1 MDCRVLEGK
10 KCTITSNYGW
20 RDLNGDGVKE
30 DYHNG
35 VDIVKE
41 GYQCDYIVAHSDG
54 KVVSCVDGKG
64 NQKGS
69 GSYGNFVKIDHMNGW
84 YTLYGHLQKGL
95 KVKLGDRVKAG
106 QRLGYMG
113 DSGDAY
119 GAHLHF
125 EVWKW
130 NERINPTPY
139 LNADIVV
146 DDIDAGTQHKLN
158 DVVTINGVYV
168 SSTSNEKLKPA
179 VTSGTITKIIEGARN
194 PYLLDNGRIGWVND
208 DCIVNTT
215 VKYLSNYGYKGT
227 SIVDAL
233 NQISVDSSY
242 SYRSKLAKANGINNY
257 TGTAEQN
264 TQLLNLL
271 KQGKLKSA

>member
-1 MDCRVLEGK
+1 MITMDCRVLESK
-10 KCTITSNYGW
+10 KCTITSPYGQ
-20 RDLNGDGVKE
+20 RGPKDF
-30 DYHNG
+30 HHG

-41 GYQCDYIVAHSDG
+41 GYQLDWIVAHSDG
-54 KVVSCVDGKG
+54 KVVSAVDGMG
-64 NQKGS
+64 NAKGS

-84 YTLYGHLQKGL
+84 YTLYAHMEKGI
-95 KVKLGDRVKAG
+95 KVKVGDRVKAG

-113 DSGDAY
+113 NSGDSY
-119 GAHLHF
+119 GGHLHF
-125 EVWKW
+125 EVWRW
-130 NERINPTPY
+130 NERINPTSY

-146 DDIDAGTQHKLN
+146 NDNNVGSQYEIG
-158 DVVTINGVYV
+158 DVVNIDGVYV
-168 SSTSNEKLKPA
+168 SSTSDEKLNPKI
-179 VTSGTITKIIEGARN
+179 TTGTITKIIYGARN
-194 PYLLDNGRIGWVND
+194 PYLLDNGNIGWVND
-208 DCIVNTT
+208 KCIVDTT

-257 TGTAEQN
+257 TGTASQN
-264 TQLLNLL
+264 TQMLNLL

>member
-1 MDCRVLEGK
+1 MDCRVLESR
-10 KCTITSNYGW
+10 KCTITSNFGQRGKNDFHY
-20 RDLNGDGVKE
+20 
-30 DYHNG
+30 G

-41 GYQCDYIVAHSDG
+41 GYQLDWIVAHSDG
-54 KVVSCVDGKG
+54 KVVSAVDGKG
-64 NQKGS
+64 NAKGS

-84 YTLYGHLQKGL
+84 YTLYAHMEKGI
-95 KVKLGDRVKAG
+95 KVKVGDRVKAG

-113 DSGDAY
+113 NSGDSY
-119 GAHLHF
+119 GGHLHF

-146 DDIDAGTQHKLN
+146 DDIKVGTQHELN

-168 SSTSNEKLKPA
+168 SSTSTEKLKPA
-179 VTSGTITKIIEGARN
+179 VTTGTITKILPKARN
-194 PYLLDNGRIGWVND
+194 PYLLDNGNIGWVND
-208 DCIVNTT
+208 DCIVDTT

-257 TGTAEQN
+257 TGTASQN

-271 KQGKLKSA
+271 KTGRLKSA

>member
-1 MDCRVLEGK
+1 MITMECRVLESR
-10 KCTITSNYGW
+10 KCTITSPFGQRGKNDFH
-20 RDLNGDGVKE
+20 R
-30 DYHNG
+30 G

-41 GYQCDYIVAHSDG
+41 GYQLDWIIAHSDG
-54 KVVSCVDGKG
+54 KVVSAVDGKG
-64 NQKGS
+64 NAKGS
-69 GSYGNFVKIDHMNGW
+69 GSYGNFVKLDHGNGF
-84 YTLYGHLQKGL
+84 YTLYAHMEKGI
-95 KVKLGDRVKAG
+95 KVKVGDRVKAG

-113 DSGDAY
+113 NSGDSY
-119 GAHLHF
+119 GGHLHF

-146 DDIDAGTQHKLN
+146 DDIKVGTQHELN
-158 DVVTINGVYV
+158 DVVIINGVYV
-168 SSTSNEKLKPA
+168 SSTSTEKLTPA
-179 VTSGTITKIIEGARN
+179 ITKGTITKIIPGARN
-194 PYLLDNGRIGWVND
+194 PYLLNNGSIGWVND
-208 DCIVNTT
+208 NCIVDTT

-257 TGTAEQN
+257 TGTATQN

-271 KQGKLKSA
+271 KIGRLKSA